1 MEIKPSLRLLLYILL
16 VIFMLLTFYGIFNAG
31 NPNSIF
37 RVVIKDTSYDI
48 ALTVGL
54 AVGSFALVLL
64 LTIGGGQNRLRHL
77 LEINNEHIQTL
88 RRKGK
93 SDVFIAESFLAELG
107 ANKGILY
114 RLAKRRVLRY
124 LSKL

>member
-1 MEIKPSLRLLLYILL
+1 MEIKPSLRLPLYILL
-16 VIFMLLTFYGIFNAG
+16 VLFMLLTFYGIFNAG

-48 ALTVGL
+48 AITVGL

-64 LTIGGGQNRLRHL
+64 LTVSGGQNRLRHL
-77 LEINNEHIQTL
+77 LEINTEHIQTL

-93 SDVFIAESFLAELG
+93 SDSFIAESFLAELG
-107 ANKGILY
+107 AKKGVLY